1 MPQIVNTNIA
11 SLNAQRNLNRS
22 QSELSIS
29 LQRISS
35 GLRVNSARDDAAGL
49 AIANRMTTQIR
60 GFNQAARN
68 AADAISLAQTG
79 EGSLQ
84 EITNNLQRMRE
95 LAVQAR
101 NATNTDV
108 DRQSLDSEFQQLLA
122 EIDRVAQ
129 TTSFNGRK
137 VLDGSLGTSVFQV
150 GANVG
155 DTISVD
161 VSTSMRS
168 NAIGNVAT
176 TALSL
181 ANPVIAA
188 AANLAGLTMD
198 DVGFSAGSVD
208 INGVTNQAATNDAN
222 GLGAG
227 SAKSIADAINL
238 DQDSHGVT
246 ATATAATATITNAN
260 FSSALTFNDSIVVD
274 TLVYTLRINDVNITT
289 QTRGAETIA
298 TQSDLITDIN
308 AASKQTGVI
317 ATLQSNGDVLL
328 TASDGR
334 NIEVAEQLTGASE
347 VTDSVVGF
355 FGNAIVAIGG
365 ATAAAGNT
373 FKGGISLSATRDI
386 TLTDVADGSAFF
398 TGIADGGAPNITN
411 ASTIAQANILSG
423 DNADA
428 AIRRLDQSLS
438 EVDTFRGVFGA
449 IQSRFESTIANLQA
463 AAENASAAR
472 SRIIDADFA
481 AETAR
486 LTRAQILQ
494 QAGVAILA
502 QANALPQN
510 ALALLQ

>member
-22 QSELSIS
+22 QSELAIS

-35 GLRVNSARDDAAGL
+35 GLRVNSAKDDAAGL

-60 GFNQAARN
+60 GFAQAARN

-84 EITNNLQRMRE
+84 EMTNNLQRMRE

-101 NATNTDV
+101 NATNTDA
-108 DRQSLDSEFQQLLA
+108 DRQSLDAEFQQLLA

-129 TTSFNGRK
+129 TASFNGRK

-161 VSTSMRS
+161 VSTSMRA

-176 TALSL
+176 TDLTLNAPTI
-181 ANPVIAA
+181 AGAATIAA
-188 AANLAGLTMD
+188 LTMD
-198 DVGFSAGSVD
+198 DVSFTAGAVQ
-208 INGVTNQAATNDAN
+208 INGVANQAASDDAN
-222 GLGAG
+222 GLGDG

-238 DQDSHGVT
+238 DSGSHGVT
-246 ATATAATATITNAN
+246 ATASATTATITSAN
-260 FSSALTFNDSIVVD
+260 FSSGLSFTDVNAND
-274 TLVYTLRINDVNITT
+274 TLVYTMQINGVSVVTETHN
-289 QTRGAETIA
+289 AETISS
-298 TQSDLITDIN
+298 QSDLITQIN
-308 AASKQTGVI
+308 ASSKQTGVI
-317 ATLQSNGDVLL
+317 ATLQSNGDILL

-334 NIEVAEQLTGASE
+334 NIEVAEQLSGSSDATDAVNGFFGDNIVATGAS
-347 VTDSVVGF
+347 
-355 FGNAIVAIGG
+355 
-365 ATAAAGNT
+365 AAVGNT
-373 FKGGISLSATRDI
+373 FKGSIALSATQDI
-386 TLTDVADGSAFF
+386 TVTDVADGAAFF
-398 TGIADGGAPNITN
+398 SGIADGGAPSVTN
-411 ASTIAQANILSG
+411 ASTIAQANVLTG

-428 AIRRLDQSLS
+428 AILRLDQAIS
-438 EVDTFRGVFGA
+438 EVDSLRGVFGA
-449 IQSRFESTIANLQA
+449 IQSRFESTIANLQS

-494 QAGVAILA
+494 QAGVSILA

>member
-22 QSELSIS
+22 QSELSLS

-35 GLRVNSARDDAAGL
+35 GLRVNSAKDDAAGL

-60 GFNQAARN
+60 GFTQAARN

-161 VSTSMRS
+161 VSSSMRT

-176 TALSL
+176 SELALINPTV
-181 ANPVIAA
+181 ANAT
-188 AANLAGLTMD
+188 NFAGLTMD
-198 DVGFSAGSVD
+198 NVSMTAGTVQINSVA
-208 INGVTNQAATNDAN
+208 NQAAQNDAN
-222 GLGAG
+222 GLGDG
-227 SAKSIADAINL
+227 SAASIANAVNL
-238 DQDSHGVT
+238 DTDSHGVT
-246 ATATAATATITNAN
+246 ATANATTATITNAN
-260 FSSALTFNDSIVVD
+260 FSAALTFTDASDND
-274 TLVYTLRINDVNITT
+274 TLTYELQVNGVSVTT
-289 QTRGAETIA
+289 QTEGSTTISS
-298 TQSDLITDIN
+298 QSDLITSIN
-308 AASKQTGVI
+308 AVSKQTGVI
-317 ATLQSNGDVLL
+317 ATLQSNGDIKL

-334 NIEVAEQLTGASE
+334 NIEVAEQIAASSDATDA
-347 VTDSVVGF
+347 VTGF
-355 FGNAIVAIGG
+355 FGASIVASGG
-365 ATAAAGNT
+365 ATAAAGST
-373 FKGGISLSATRDI
+373 FKGSISLSATRDI
-386 TLTDVADGSAFF
+386 SVTDVAGGSTYF
-398 TGIADGGAPNITN
+398 TGIADGGVSVSA
-411 ASTIAQANILSG
+411 ASTIAQANLLSG
-423 DNADA
+423 DNADG
-428 AIRRLDQSLS
+428 AILRLDRALS
-438 EVDTFRGVFGA
+438 EVDTLRGVFGA

-472 SRIIDADFA
+472 SRIVDADFA